1 MNKTA
6 VLTLLAVVLAGPSLP
21 QPSMAQTPLPQAQGE
36 EDPARSHQSDTTSD
50 TWSSE
55 TPATTSN
62 EARDEQRPTT
72 SGDTTQQSTT
82 TEEMQQAPTTS
93 GEAMD
98 QTPTTSGYQTTTS
111 GESMQQPPTT
121 SGEAAQEPTTSGMA
135 APAAPPMQ
143 APSVVLPQASTALGA
158 SVTVTSIPGDSIS
171 SNYHVDFDA
180 MDTNGDGNI
189 TRTEARGNEDLMRE
203 FHVADTNNNGRLT
216 REEMKGWL
224 D

>member
-6 VLTLLAVVLAGPSLP
+6 VLTLVALMLAAPSL
-21 QPSMAQTPLPQAQGE
+21 AHAQGE
-36 EDPARSHQSDTTSD
+36 EDPARSGQSDTTSD
-50 TWSSE
+50 TWSSDA
-55 TPATTSN
+55 PATTSN
-62 EARDEQRPTT
+62 ELRDEQRPTT
-72 SGDTTQQSTT
+72 SGEAAQQSTT
-82 TEEMQQAPTTS
+82 ADEMQQTPTTR

-98 QTPTTSGYQTTTS
+98 QTPTTDETRPTTS
-111 GESMQQPPTT
+111 GEWTQPPPTT

-143 APSVVLPQASTALGA
+143 GPSVVLPQASAALGA

-171 SNYHVDFDA
+171 SNYRIDFEA
-180 MDTNGDGNI
+180 MDANGDGNI

-203 FHVADTNNNGRLT
+203 FHVVDTNRNGRLT

-224 D
+224 E